1 VSEMGCLDMRSI
13 LSVSV
18 DLVRVSDYLQ
28 VEHFNELAEVELS
41 LVWENEL

>member
-1 VSEMGCLDMRSI
+1 MRSI

-18 DLVRVSDYLQ
+18 DLVLVSDYLQ
-28 VEHFNELAEVELS
+28 VEHFDELAEEELP